1 MVYIPQR
8 ALELLRLGSGGGQA
22 EFCEGQEGAIRR
34 IVEGR
39 NRLLVVQWSGESMA
53 ATSGQRRRVG
63 AAEKTGL

>member
-1 MVYIPQR
+1 MFRNVRWSCYASVP
-8 ALELLRLGSGGGQA
+8 GGQA
-22 EFCEGQEGAIRR
+22 EFREGQEEAIRH
-34 IVEGR
+34 IVEGH